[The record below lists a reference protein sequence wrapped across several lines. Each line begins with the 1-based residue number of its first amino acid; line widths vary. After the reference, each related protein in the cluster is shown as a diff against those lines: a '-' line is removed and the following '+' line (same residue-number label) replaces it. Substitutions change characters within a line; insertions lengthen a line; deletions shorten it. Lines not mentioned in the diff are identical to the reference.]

1 MKIRKTFSEEVINL
15 EIITNNPLVKEKL
28 LQKAER
34 PDRVKNITFLSDCDY
49 IGVLHNVRN
58 LVHSGY
64 KILTHPLY
72 GSVKPNETPYRTI
85 FVEPGTG
92 LDMDSLKLIESAIQT
107 VETFQKNYK
116 TPVWDEKVTDDFQ
129 VVDLDLIAHTLNG
142 IKF

>member
-1 MKIRKTFSEEVINL
+1 L

-28 LQKAER
+28 LQKTER
-34 PDRVKNITFLSDCDY
+34 PDKVKSVMLLDCDY
-49 IGVLHNVRN
+49 MGVLQNVRN
-58 LVHSGY
+58 LVHVGY

-85 FVEPGTG
+85 CVEKGEA

-107 VETFQKNYK
+107 VDTFQKNYK
-116 TPVWDEKVTDDFQ
+116 TPVWDERVTNDFQ
-129 VVDLDLIAHTLNG
+129 VVDLDLMVHTLNG

>member
-1 MKIRKTFSEEVINL
+1 M

-28 LQKAER
+28 LQKTER
-34 PDRVKNITFLSDCDY
+34 PDKVKSVTLLDCDY
-49 IGVLHNVRN
+49 MGLLQNVRN
-58 LVHSGY
+58 LVHVGY

-85 FVEPGTG
+85 CVEKGEG

-107 VETFQKNYK
+107 VDTFQKNYK
-116 TPVWDEKVTDDFQ
+116 TPVWDERVTNDFQ
-129 VVDLDLIAHTLNG
+129 VVDLDLMVHTLNG

>member
-1 MKIRKTFSEEVINL
+1 M

-28 LQKAER
+28 LQKTER
-34 PDRVKNITFLSDCDY
+34 PDKVKSVTLLDCDY
-49 IGVLHNVRN
+49 MGVLQNVRN
-58 LVHSGY
+58 LVHVGY

-85 FVEPGTG
+85 CVEKGEG

-107 VETFQKNYK
+107 VDTFQKNYK
-116 TPVWDEKVTDDFQ
+116 TPVWDERVTNDFQ
-129 VVDLDLIAHTLNG
+129 VVDLDLMVHTLNG